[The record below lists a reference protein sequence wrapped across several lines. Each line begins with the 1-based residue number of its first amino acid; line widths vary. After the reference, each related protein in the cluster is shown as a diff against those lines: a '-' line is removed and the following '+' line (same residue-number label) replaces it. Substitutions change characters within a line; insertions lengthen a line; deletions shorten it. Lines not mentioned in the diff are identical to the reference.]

1 MKIALIVIAVLAVVG
16 VVFEIYS
23 RIAAKKED
31 ERWNK
36 MPPDERRK
44 YQEEMYKR
52 HQMG

>member
-1 MKIALIVIAVLAVVG
+1 MKLALIVIAVLVVAG
-16 VVFEIYS
+16 VAFEIYS

-36 MPPDERRK
+36 MSPDERRE
-44 YQEEMYKR
+44 YQEELYKR